1 MFWTNANG
9 QWEGG
14 KVRDLV
20 EALELAGASD
30 AHSGSECGISGG
42 TAHDEV
48 FVTKHEV
55 LMRQRMLMA

>member
-20 EALELAGASD
+20 DALKLAGASD
-30 AHSGSECGISGG
+30 AHSGSECGFSGG
-42 TAHDEV
+42 TAHDGV
-48 FVTKHEV
+48 FVTKHK
-55 LMRQRMLMA
+55 A